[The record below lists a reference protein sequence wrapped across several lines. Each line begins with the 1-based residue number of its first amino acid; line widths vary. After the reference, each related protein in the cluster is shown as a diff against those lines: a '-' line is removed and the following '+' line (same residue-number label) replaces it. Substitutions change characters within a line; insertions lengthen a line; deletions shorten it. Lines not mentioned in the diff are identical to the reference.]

1 VSPDS
6 NVRFTFAD
14 LERWAAQGLLTTDQ
28 VAAIRRETESDRITE
43 PVRRERKL
51 DLVTIAYY
59 FGAFMVLFAYTVYMG
74 LQWEALGP
82 TGQLV
87 VSTGT
92 LGALCVIGAILR
104 RSGFVLAGSLLI
116 FAGIGITP
124 LVAYS
129 AERLMGI
136 WPIGELPPSYR
147 AYYLVI
153 GPAFVY
159 MELAAIAAAA
169 AAAWLIRFPL
179 LTLLVAFW
187 SWFLS
192 TDVTRVITRTT
203 SWSWDEPERVVGV
216 AVALGLLAV
225 GIALQVRARRD
236 YSFWLYLFGH
246 IVLIGNLSALAFEHE
261 GWLGLAY
268 LATYLMVV
276 VASVWLQRR
285 VFLVFGALG
294 VYSYVSYLA
303 FRVFEGTLGF
313 VFACATVG
321 LLLVFGA
328 IAYQRLVGPWLT
340 TRLNPLPR

>member
-1 VSPDS
+1 M
-6 NVRFTFAD
+6 
-14 LERWAAQGLLTTDQ
+14 LTTEQ
-28 VAAIRRETESDRITE
+28 IASIRREIESNQTTE
-43 PVRRERKL
+43 PVRRGRKL

-59 FGAFMVLFAYTVYMG
+59 FGAFMVLFAYTVYVG
-74 LQWEALGP
+74 LQWEELGP

-87 VSTGT
+87 VSAGS
-92 LGALCVIGAILR
+92 LLALCVIGATLR
-104 RSGFVLAGSLLI
+104 RSGFVLPGSLLI
-116 FAGIGITP
+116 FAGVGITP

-129 AERLMGI
+129 AERVLGI
-136 WPIGELPPSYR
+136 WPIGSLPPSYQ

-187 SWFLS
+187 TWFLS
-192 TDVTRVITRTT
+192 MDLTRLITQSTT
-203 SWSWDEPERVVGV
+203 WSWNEPEKVVGL
-216 AVALGLLAV
+216 AVALVLLGV
-225 GIALQVRARRD
+225 GIALQMRARRD

-246 IVLIGNLSALAFEHE
+246 LLLIGNLSSLAFEYE

-268 LATYLMVV
+268 LATYVLIV

-303 FRVFEGTLGF
+303 FRIFEGTLGF
-313 VFACATVG
+313 VIACATIG

-328 IAYQRLVGPWLT
+328 IAYQRFLGPWLAGRVA
-340 TRLNPLPR
+340 RLTPAP